1 MLMKGSKLSGSRR
14 SVILKTNTYYFLST
28 TFCLLRE
35 IISQSQ
41 HQHPHSGNRT
51 GVQGHIER
59 RPQLPKIYVKPKC
72 STKTAEKPLK
82 VEAPPKRPQWPK
94 EPSQTW
100 KFPWPKNTQSG
111 EYPCSQ
117 KCRTFEL
124 MFTIFSVTRRSRSD
138 VSQSVSESVTEWL

>member
-14 SVILKTNTYYFLST
+14 RVILKKNTYKFLST

-51 GVQGHIER
+51 GER